1 VSRRARNIVFS
12 ILTGIIVLAGLA
24 GVLGAIQGDPA
35 VRTIRGSTTTTST
48 TLPSVRSLGE
58 VGRALDELIG
68 YGHVAT
74 YHAIYDVK
82 DSKLPE
88 GLIETLEVWR
98 KDGRFRSDLV
108 DRASDGTKRNTNID
122 DGTTRRACT
131 TANGTQTC
139 QITEVP
145 PIDFAVYFVQRL
157 ADAKTKP
164 RLTTSVVP
172 DIAGYQA
179 SCFEAEGFGEL
190 CLTSDGVLLKMSLET
205 AVVTATRLDTD
216 VPASAFD
223 VTG

>member
-1 VSRRARNIVFS
+1 VSRRSRNVVFAV
-12 ILTGIIVLAGLA
+12 LTAIIVLAGLA
-24 GVLGAIQGDPA
+24 GVIGAIQGDPQ
-35 VRTIRGSTTTTST
+35 VRTIRGSTTTTTT
-48 TLPSVRSLGE
+48 TLPSVRHLGE

-68 YGHVAT
+68 YGQEAT
-74 YHAIYDVK
+74 FHAIYDVK

-108 DRASDGTKRNTNID
+108 DRASDGTRRNTNID
-122 DGTTRRACT
+122 DGTARRACT
-131 TANGTQTC
+131 TENGTQTC
-139 QITEVP
+139 QITSAP
-145 PIDFAVYFVQRL
+145 PIDFAVYFVQQL
-157 ADAKTKP
+157 ADAKTTP
-164 RLTTSVVP
+164 RLTTSIVP

-179 SCFEAEGFGEL
+179 TCFDAESFGQL
-190 CLTSDGVLLKMSLET
+190 CLTSDGVLLKMSLQT